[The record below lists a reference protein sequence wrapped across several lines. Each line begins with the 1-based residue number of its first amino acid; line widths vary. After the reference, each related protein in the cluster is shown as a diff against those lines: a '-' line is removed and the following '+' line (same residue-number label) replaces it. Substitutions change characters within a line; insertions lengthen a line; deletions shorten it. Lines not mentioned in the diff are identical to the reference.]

1 MVGPPMA
8 ESAEIL
14 FAKPA
19 ATPSLDP
26 VFRPV
31 STGNR
36 EYRKTVAA
44 AKTKV
49 PLTIALERNNGHVSV
64 FKTEILPAN
73 SGQDKTTRLYVERL
87 VKFLLWQIGGWKIM
101 VGGSREIGDYI
112 AQVYSRRG
120 ARAFDVKL
128 MEQVY
133 EKPFVVER
141 LDRAKTPD
149 ASESSM
155 ALGGH
160 LDGCRIGFDL
170 GASDYKLAAVNNGEP
185 AFTTEIH
192 WDPRGQSDPDWHYKR
207 INEGLRLAAKHLP
220 RVDAIGGS
228 SAGIYIDN
236 KVMVASLFRGVPPEP
251 FAQKVRPLF
260 LNLRQEWGVPLEV
273 ANDGDVTALAGAM
286 SLQTSAVLG
295 VAMGSSQAAGF
306 LNAEGR
312 ITGWLNEL
320 AFAPIDYNPRAAADE
335 WSGDIGC
342 GVQYFSQQAVVRL
355 APVAGIELPKVHP
368 ADQLKF
374 VQDLHQQGDPRP
386 PKIFETI
393 GVYLGYALAHYADMY
408 DFRHLLVL
416 GRVTSGAG
424 GDLIVKKAKEVL
436 RADFP
441 EVAQKISRHLPDEK
455 SKRVGQAVAAAS
467 LPEIRK

>member
-1 MVGPPMA
+1 MMDSSDTLLVKPTVPP
-8 ESAEIL
+8 
-14 FAKPA
+14 P
-19 ATPSLDP
+19 LDP
-26 VFRPV
+26 EFRPI
-31 STGNR
+31 SLGNR
-36 EYRKTVAA
+36 AYRKLASA
-44 AKTKV
+44 SKAKCS
-49 PLTIALERNNGHVSV
+49 LAIALERNDRHVSV
-64 FKTEILPAN
+64 FNTDILPPG
-73 SGQDKTTRLYVERL
+73 SGHDAATRLYLERL
-87 VKFLLWQIGGWKIM
+87 VKFRLWQMGGWKITL
-101 VGGSREIGDYI
+101 GGPREIGEYL
-112 AQVYSRRG
+112 ARFYSPAG

-133 EKPFVVER
+133 EKSFTVEIAD
-141 LDRAKTPD
+141 LSQIP
-149 ASESSM
+149 ASRESAV

-160 LDGCRIGFDL
+160 LDGCRLGFDL
-170 GASDYKLAAVNNGEP
+170 GASDYKIAAVKEGE
-185 AFTTEIH
+185 AVFTAEIP
-192 WDPRGQSDPDWHYKR
+192 WDPRNEPDPDWHHRK
-207 INEGLRLAAKHLP
+207 INDGLKLAAQHLP

-236 KVMVASLFRGVPPEP
+236 QVKVASLFRAVPGDL
-251 FAQKVRPLF
+251 FARKIKPMF
-260 LNLRQEWGVPLEV
+260 LNLRREWGVPLEV

-286 SLQTSAVLG
+286 SLREKGVLG

-306 LNAEGR
+306 LDGEGW

-320 AFAPIDYNPRAAADE
+320 AFAPIDYHPRAVADE

-355 APVAGIELPKVHP
+355 APAAGIELPAGH
-368 ADQLKF
+368 AAEQLKF
-374 VQDLHQQGDPRP
+374 VQELHRQGDPRP
-386 PKIFETI
+386 PKIFATI
-393 GVYLGYALAHYADMY
+393 GVYLGYALAHYAEMY

-424 GDLIVKKAKEVL
+424 GDLIVQKAREVL

-441 EVAQKISRHLPDEK
+441 ELAQQLSLHLPDEK